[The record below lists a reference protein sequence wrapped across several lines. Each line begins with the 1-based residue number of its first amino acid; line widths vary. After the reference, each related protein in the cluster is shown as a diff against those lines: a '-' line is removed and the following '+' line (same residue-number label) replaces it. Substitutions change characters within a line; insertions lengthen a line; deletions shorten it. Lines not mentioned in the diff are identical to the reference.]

1 MYEPVMCISLK
12 NINGKQSVKVTYPSY
27 KFGSRLLHT
36 LNQVIFLLSM
46 CQVRPILIYF
56 SHSFSIFL
64 NRTST
69 CFLPYSIISLT
80 FQFPKFSKVIGPQI
94 SFFKLILFINL
105 LYAFCCFSIILSF
118 FGFQID
124 KFLLIFHSF
133 IIFKIANH
141 DKIKFVIQQTKCI

>member
-1 MYEPVMCISLK
+1 MVS
-12 NINGKQSVKVTYPSY
+12 KVSKLPT
-27 KFGSRLLHT
+27 LHT
-36 LNQVIFLLSM
+36 NLVQGYFTPSTQVIFLLSM
-46 CQVRPILIYF
+46 CQVRAILIYF

-94 SFFKLILFINL
+94 SFFKLIIFINL

-124 KFLLIFHSF
+124 KFLLNFHSF

-141 DKIKFVIQQTKCI
+141 DKIKFVIQQTKCIWFLWQSF